1 MKPDD
6 LKWLNTLEIINA
18 RGSLDLY
25 KVSKS
30 FPKLEAFE
38 IYYSTS
44 VHISVNEN
52 FQFPGL
58 KKLIIYDTNLAGS
71 ASETIT
77 DPIVHDPS
85 GRIPPWAYSVPS
97 YKPPEEILIQ
107 DFR

>member
-1 MKPDD
+1 MTSIFGFGAADFQIHPQA
-6 LKWLNTLEIINA
+6 T
-18 RGSLDLY
+18 
-25 KVSKS
+25 
-30 FPKLEAFE
+30 
-38 IYYSTS
+38 STPLQT
-44 VHISVNEN
+44 I
-52 FQFPGL
+52 G
-58 KKLIIYDTNLAGS
+58 GS